1 MVVHL
6 ISDDIYIDIKITSW
20 ESGSN
25 SGGGFS
31 YERSTNPNLSAGFL
45 KNTDIFLYPNP
56 TTGVIHANHDI
67 ISQIRVYDLTGKQLM
82 ETNDSSVDLSAF
94 KNGVYLIQLFR
105 SNTKNWVTKR
115 LVKLD

>member
-20 ESGSN
+20 EAGSN

-45 KNTDIFLYPNP
+45 KNTDIFFIP
-56 TTGVIHANHDI
+56 TLRQGSFT
-67 ISQIRVYDLTGKQLM
+67 
-82 ETNDSSVDLSAF
+82 
-94 KNGVYLIQLFR
+94 
-105 SNTKNWVTKR
+105 
-115 LVKLD
+115 